1 VDDTVELMRALV
13 ARDEASVELGCAARL
28 RRSLRGTD
36 LSRLRAP
43 LLPLLLL
50 VALAPVGAAALAPGG
65 GIVAAARAGLAAV
78 PDAIGA
84 ATAAAL
90 PDPHAAALLAAAV
103 AGPALLLVLVDL
115 LADLR
120 RTFFGR

>member
-1 VDDTVELMRALV
+1 MDDTVDLMRALV
-13 ARDEASVELGCAARL
+13 ARDEAGIERGPAARL
-28 RRSLRGTD
+28 RRSLRDTG

-84 ATAAAL
+84 VAGAAL
-90 PDPHAAALLAAAV
+90 SDPHAAAVIAAV

-120 RTFFGR
+120 RTFGR

>member
-1 VDDTVELMRALV
+1 VDDTVILMRALV
-13 ARDEASVELGCAARL
+13 ARDEARVERGPAARL
-28 RRSLRGTD
+28 RRSLRDTD

-43 LLPLLLL
+43 LLLLIAL
-50 VALAPVGAAALAPGG
+50 VPVGAAALTPDNGIGG
-65 GIVAAARAGLAAV
+65 AARAGLAAV
-78 PDAIGA
+78 PDAVGAVAGA
-84 ATAAAL
+84 AL
-90 PDPHAAALLAAAV
+90 SDPHAAALLAAAV